1 MWTEVSATVP
11 LSPAKA
17 FEVFTHQLDTW
28 WPRRGVFP
36 YSFAP
41 SSTKPEHICF
51 VRNERL
57 HERFADGTDYTIG
70 EVLEWDPSRRLV
82 HEWRDPS
89 WTQATVVSVTFDHD
103 GHECLV
109 TLRHDGFSEA
119 GAADL
124 LPYYDIGNR
133 QTFAAFVAHCN
144 AIHELQELE
153 ADGPIGAARPATI

>member
-17 FEVFTHQLDTW
+17 FEVFTHQIDTW
-28 WPRRGVFP
+28 WPRAGVFP

-41 SSTKPEHICF
+41 STTKPDHICF
-51 VRNERL
+51 SRQEQL

-70 EVLEWDPSRRLV
+70 DVLEWDPPNRVV

-89 WTQATVVSVTFDHD
+89 WSAPTIVSVTFDHA
-103 GHECLV
+103 GHFCTV
-109 TLRHDGFSEA
+109 TQRQDGFDEA
-119 GAADL
+119 GVADL

-133 QTFAAFVAHCN
+133 QVFASYVAHCN
-144 AIHELQELE
+144 AIHELQLLS